1 MRAVLCAQP
10 RLRGAGRGSDDKPV
24 ETDAAEPLKL
34 DLPQFVAG
42 TLRTLT
48 DAGHEA
54 AVVGGSLRDILH
66 GDAAADWDLATAAT
80 PEEVTRLFP
89 DARWENP
96 FGTVT
101 LAGPPRVEITTYRSE
116 GSYRDRRRPD
126 VVRWGSS
133 LTEDLSRRDFTIN
146 AVAWRPRDVE
156 AGIGDLVD
164 PYGGRADLQRRVLR
178 TVGDPELRLL
188 EDALRLLRAVRFA
201 ARFELRIEAATEDAL
216 RRHAPAAAELS
227 GERVRDELLRI
238 LSHDPP
244 SDALRLMER
253 LGLLTVLLPEL
264 AALRGVEQRKSL
276 PGDALE
282 HSLRTVDALPGHDPI
297 LRLTGLLH
305 DVGKASTGGDGH
317 FLGHETVGAEL
328 AGRIADRLRLSR
340 ADAARVSELVR
351 HHMFAY
357 RRDWTDAAVRRFI
370 RRVGR
375 HRLRDLF
382 SLRRADNAA
391 SGTREPLRGG
401 IAELERRV
409 AGEIASSPLR
419 MSDLAMNGTDIARAL
434 EIGPGPE
441 VGRVLRALTEAVLDD
456 PALNTQERLTEL
468 ARTLHRGGDS
478 THRTGG
484 GGRRASA

>member
-1 MRAVLCAQP
+1 M
-10 RLRGAGRGSDDKPV
+10 
-24 ETDAAEPLKL
+24 
-34 DLPQFVAG
+34 
-42 TLRTLT
+42 
-48 DAGHEA
+48 
-54 AVVGGSLRDILH
+54 
-66 GDAAADWDLATAAT
+66 
-80 PEEVTRLFP
+80 
-89 DARWENP
+89 
-96 FGTVT
+96 
-101 LAGPPRVEITTYRSE
+101 
-116 GSYRDRRRPD
+116 
-126 VVRWGSS
+126 VRWGSS

-238 LSHDPP
+238 LAHDPP

-282 HSLRTVDALPGHDPI
+282 HSLRTVDALPGDDPI

-328 AGRIADRLRLSR
+328 AGGIADRLRLSR
-340 ADAARVSELVR
+340 VDALRVSELVR

-382 SLRRADNAA
+382 ALRRADNAA

-409 AGEIASSPLR
+409 AGEIAGSPLR
-419 MSDLAMNGTDIARAL
+419 MSDLAVNGTDIARAL

-478 THRTGG
+478 TRRTGG
-484 GGRRASA
+484 GGRGASD